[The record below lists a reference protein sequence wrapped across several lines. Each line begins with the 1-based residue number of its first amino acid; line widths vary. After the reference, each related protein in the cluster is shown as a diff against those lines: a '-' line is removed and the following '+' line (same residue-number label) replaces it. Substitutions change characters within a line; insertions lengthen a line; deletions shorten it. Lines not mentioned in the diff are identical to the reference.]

1 MNLSM
6 MNSARR
12 RAVLR
17 DYRLDYPLSE
27 EELVERLIDT
37 ELRLRRLEARASA
50 KNHPINGPRRHHSCE
65 AI

>member
-17 DYRLDYPLSE
+17 DYRLDHPLSE

-37 ELRLRRLEARASA
+37 ELRLRRLEALASA
-50 KNHPINGPRRHHSCE
+50 KNPPHQWPSPSPFL
-65 AI
+65 

>member
-17 DYRLDYPLSE
+17 DYRLDHPLSE

-37 ELRLRRLEARASA
+37 ELCLRQEPPHQWPSPSPFL
-50 KNHPINGPRRHHSCE
+50 
-65 AI
+65 

>member
-1 MNLSM
+1 MNLNM

-17 DYRLDYPLSE
+17 DHGLDHHLSE

-37 ELRLRRLEARASA
+37 ELRLRRLEALVSA
-50 KNHPINGPRRHHSCE
+50 KSRPVNDSRRSQSRGV
-65 AI
+65 A

>member
-1 MNLSM
+1 MKFSM

-17 DYRLDYPLSE
+17 DHGLDHHLSE
-27 EELVERLIDT
+27 EELVERLLEA
-37 ELRLRRLEARASA
+37 ELRLDRLEALASA
-50 KNHPINGPRRHHSCE
+50 KNHPANCPRRHQSRE

>member
-6 MNSARR
+6 TNSARR

-17 DYRLDYPLSE
+17 DHGLDHPLSE

-37 ELRLRRLEARASA
+37 ELRLSRLEALVSD
-50 KNHPINGPRRHHSCE
+50 KTCPVNGPRRLQSRG
-65 AI
+65 AA

>member
-17 DYRLDYPLSE
+17 DYPLSE

-37 ELRLRRLEARASA
+37 ELRLRRLEALASA

>member
-17 DYRLDYPLSE
+17 GYRLDHPLSE

-37 ELRLRRLEARASA
+37 
-50 KNHPINGPRRHHSCE
+50 
-65 AI
+65 

>member
-17 DYRLDYPLSE
+17 DHGLDHPLSQ
-27 EELVERLIDT
+27 EELAERMLDA
-37 ELRLRRLEARASA
+37 ELRLNRLEALISGKAR
-50 KNHPINGPRRHHSCE
+50 PVNGPRRHQSHE